1 MLKKSCINPG
11 FSHLNALSSIPHHL
25 GMNYYV
31 NFLGRLSSN
40 GFQLKKFGI
49 SMVIKKIKI
58 LEAVLEQLAK
68 QHCQSRNWAKLEV
81 LFSLQLKTAPRIL
94 IFSNAMGAE
103 YSFEVKNIEIQ
114 VPAFFQHN
122 NSSVATVI
130 LLQLSL
136 KNRGILQNK

>member
-81 LFSLQLKTAPRIL
+81 LFSL
-94 IFSNAMGAE
+94 
-103 YSFEVKNIEIQ
+103 
-114 VPAFFQHN
+114 
-122 NSSVATVI
+122 
-130 LLQLSL
+130 
-136 KNRGILQNK
+136 